1 MNTHM
6 GNRAYTKEY
15 KKKYAYGQQ
24 SNSITLCF
32 DSSKQIYV
40 TNSLR

>member
-15 KKKYAYGQQ
+15 KKKIRIWATEQFY
-24 SNSITLCF
+24 NTMF
-32 DSSKQIYV
+32 
-40 TNSLR
+40 